1 MKVHFLKAI
10 LCLATVSSLY
20 GCNEEIGGSKSPEEI
35 GDSTAPTLILIPTD
49 GSTIEEGDKVLLSFD
64 EPVELADISLSGS
77 MQDLGELY
85 QVSEDSLELRPNDVW
100 GEGEELSLVINAQD
114 GAGNQMT
121 EIAVKYQVENISPT
135 VNSILPQDIRLEKNG
150 SFKIQFSET
159 MDVDSLQ
166 LGGVLLEDDY
176 KVVWSATYVEND
188 TLTITPKEYWIAG
201 QERTINVDVMDLVGN
216 PIPTVNSSFTVP
228 MYFDNFAPASVVI
241 GQDNFSDT
249 VSGIS
254 AKNLGVFPAGNPAVS
269 SDGKLFITDR
279 RNKRVLVF
287 NEIPFSN
294 GASADFALGVDSL
307 DSSDSSDA
315 RKSLQ
320 MPVQAN
326 IKDGKLI
333 ISQVEGERQILI
345 YNQVPMDG
353 TAVPEVVLGAWGKE
367 VDGCYSRDDD
377 KATSAILV
385 DGKLIAVDEI
395 NSRTLVW
402 NSIPTEDNT
411 TASFAVGQPTIE
423 FCTANTG
430 PDGNSGRPTARTL
443 ADPSAVWS
451 DGNKLAII
459 DSLNNRI
466 LLWNEF
472 PTGNYSAADVVL
484 GQENFSIDDRSDNA
498 TEKDLSYPWL
508 GIWSNGIQLFVTD
521 TENNRVLIWDQWP
534 EENYTAADSVL
545 GQSDFVKSAY
555 NDSNQDG
562 VYDTGE
568 HPSASTLR
576 LPTGVFGYKDS
587 LFVTDSANNRV
598 LVFKSQ

>member
-1 MKVHFLKAI
+1 MKVQFLKAT
-10 LCLATVSSLY
+10 LCLAIVSSLY
-20 GCNEEIGGSKSPEEI
+20 GCNGGSGGGKSPEETSDI
-35 GDSTAPTLILIPTD
+35 TAPSLTLIPAG
-49 GSTIEEGDKVLLSFD
+49 GSTIEEGERVLLNFD
-64 EPVELADISLSGS
+64 EPVELGDISLSGS
-77 MQDLGELY
+77 MQELGELY

-100 GEGEELSLVINAQD
+100 GEGEELSLIINAQD
-114 GAGNQMT
+114 SAGNQMT
-121 EIAVKYQVENISPT
+121 EIAVKYQVENFTPT
-135 VNSILPQDIRLEKNG
+135 VNSILPQDIRLEKND
-150 SFKIQFSET
+150 SFKVQFSET

-166 LGGVLLEDDY
+166 LGGMLLEDDY
-176 KVVWSATYVEND
+176 KVVWSATAVEND
-188 TLTITPKEYWIAG
+188 TLTVTPRVYWIAG
-201 QERTINVDVMDLVGN
+201 QERTISVDVMDLAGN
-216 PIPTVNSSFTVP
+216 PIPTVNRSFTVP
-228 MYFDNFAPASVVI
+228 MYFENFAPASVVI
-241 GQDNFSDT
+241 GQDNFSDM

-254 AKNLGVFPAGNPAVS
+254 AKNLGVFPAGNPAIS

-307 DSSDSSDA
+307 DSSDSSDD

-326 IKDGKLI
+326 INDGKLI
-333 ISQVEGERQILI
+333 ISQVERERQILI
-345 YNQVPMDG
+345 YNQVPMDE
-353 TAVPEVVLGAWGKE
+353 TAVPEVVLGAWGKGG
-367 VDGCYSRDDD
+367 DGCYSGDDD

-395 NSRTLVW
+395 NSRVLVW
-402 NSIPTEDNT
+402 GSIPTEDNT
-411 TASFAVGQPTIE
+411 TASLVIGQPITE
-423 FCTANTG
+423 SCTANTG
-430 PDGNSGRPTARTL
+430 SDGNSGGPTAQTL

-451 DGNKLAII
+451 DGDKLAII

-484 GQENFSIDDRSDNA
+484 GQENFSVDERPDNA

-562 VYDTGE
+562 VHDTGE

-587 LFVTDSANNRV
+587 LFVTDSANNRI
-598 LVFKSQ
+598 LIFKSQ